1 MMVKIFF
8 CSLQLVL
15 LGAVILGMAYFM
27 RKNAEDRDP
36 MLALALN
43 GFCLLLVVLY
53 LIIATSLI
61 GRWCI

>member
-1 MMVKIFF
+1 MMAETFL
-8 CSLQLVL
+8 CSLQLALLTAVVL
-15 LGAVILGMAYFM
+15 VVTYFM

-43 GFCLLLVVLY
+43 GLSLFLAFLY
-53 LIIATSLI
+53 LIVAVSLI

>member
-1 MMVKIFF
+1 MVEIFL
-8 CSLQLVL
+8 CSLQLIL
-15 LGAVILGMAYFM
+15 LGAVILVMAYFM

-43 GFCLLLVVLY
+43 GLYLLLGFFY
-53 LIIATSLI
+53 LIVATSLI

>member
-1 MMVKIFF
+1 MMVEIFL
-8 CSLQLVL
+8 CSLQLIL
-15 LGAVILGMAYFM
+15 LGAVILVIAYFM

-53 LIIATSLI
+53 LIVATSLI
-61 GRWCI
+61 VRWCI